1 MPLLK
6 LKNVSCNYGLVEAL
20 HNVSFSVEAGEIVTL
35 LGSNGAGKTTSLQ
48 SISGLLRPR
57 EGEIWFD
64 GEPIHKMSPEKIV
77 RKGLV
82 HVPEGR
88 RIFPGLTVRENL
100 LLGAS
105 CRSGL
110 SRKEMEREADSMF
123 DLFPEIKPF
132 EHSLGWMLSGGQQQM
147 LAVARGLMGKPRLL
161 LLDEPSLGLAPLIVR
176 NLFVAIR
183 NIRESGVTVLLVE
196 QNATM
201 ALSIANR
208 GYVLDTGEVKIE
220 GTPKELIEN
229 DEVRK
234 SYLGG
239 H

>member
-1 MPLLK
+1 
-6 LKNVSCNYGLVEAL
+6 
-20 HNVSFSVEAGEIVTL
+20 
-35 LGSNGAGKTTSLQ
+35 
-48 SISGLLRPR
+48 
-57 EGEIWFD
+57 
-64 GEPIHKMSPEKIV
+64 MSPEKIV

-110 SRKEMEREADSMF
+110 SRKDMEREADSMF

>member
-1 MPLLK
+1 MPLLE
-6 LKNVSCNYGLVEAL
+6 LKNVSSSYGFVKAL
-20 HNVSFSVEAGEIVTL
+20 KNISLTVQAGEIVTL
-35 LGSNGAGKTTSLQ
+35 LGANGAGKNTTLH
-48 SISGLLRPR
+48 SISGLLRPD

-123 DLFPEIKPF
+123 EIGRA
-132 EHSLGWMLSGGQQQM
+132 H
-147 LAVARGLMGKPRLL
+147 V
-161 LLDEPSLGLAPLIVR
+161 
-176 NLFVAIR
+176 
-183 NIRESGVTVLLVE
+183 
-196 QNATM
+196 
-201 ALSIANR
+201 
-208 GYVLDTGEVKIE
+208 
-220 GTPKELIEN
+220 
-229 DEVRK
+229 
-234 SYLGG
+234 
-239 H
+239 